1 MRPAKSSRSH
11 SRSPMTVQH
20 DPPSDPIP
28 PLQSNVRIR
37 TVNNP
42 LSRASLG
49 CCFDVAR
56 VTVSHSTATVN
67 CHCPYVRSDPIRSG
81 VRGRVGKLGGGEGTG
96 EIQFVSIRFDS
107 IRFECLVSSILR
119 QTTILGTA
127 DLEILFFVARALRRF
142 GSFDAL
148 PHSVFL
154 PTDVVPMIGDEK
166 DPTRSSP
173 IHDSC
178 ESCVPK
184 HFTSRVSQ

>member
-96 EIQFVSIRFDS
+96 EIRFVSIRFDS
-107 IRFECLVSSILR
+107 FRFDSIRVSRLVDCAANDDSRHRGPRDPLFRRSGSPSFRILR
-119 QTTILGTA
+119 
-127 DLEILFFVARALRRF
+127 RAP
-142 GSFDAL
+142 AL
-148 PHSVFL
+148 CL
-154 PTDVVPMIGDEK
+154 PSD
-166 DPTRSSP
+166 
-173 IHDSC
+173 
-178 ESCVPK
+178 
-184 HFTSRVSQ
+184 